1 MISLAKK
8 LVQSTLKKDA
18 LENSLRFFLNKLFP
32 LWGPHKFIF
41 RPNKASYHLD
51 PIYKRITSPSNPAR
65 PNM

>member
-1 MISLAKK
+1 MISFAKK
-8 LVQSTLKKDA
+8 WYRVLSKKDA